1 MESTGRALSIIL
13 SNLWTN
19 EFRKSA
25 DCVARH
31 LRKITSLIDSLSEDE
46 LFLPQQ
52 RAWRPPKHNGLFGNG
67 FTHSVVPFTSFRTQI
82 GKACVLKSYPHFFKK
97 A

>member
-31 LRKITSLIDSLSEDE
+31 LEKLLHWIDSLSEDE
-46 LFLPQQ
+46 LFYLNNGLG
-52 RAWRPPKHNGLFGNG
+52 RPPKHNGLFGNG
-67 FTHSVVPFTSFRTQI
+67 FTLIALPLLLVSERKFAN
-82 GKACVLKSYPHFFKK
+82 GKACL
-97 A
+97 